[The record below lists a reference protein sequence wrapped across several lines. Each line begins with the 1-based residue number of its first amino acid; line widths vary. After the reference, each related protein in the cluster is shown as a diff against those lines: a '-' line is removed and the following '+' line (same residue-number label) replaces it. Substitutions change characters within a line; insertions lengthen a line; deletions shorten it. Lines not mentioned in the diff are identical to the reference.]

1 MKKDPINVLLVEDNQ
16 VDARLIQQ
24 MLDEAK
30 DAAFHLDWADTLSD
44 GLDRVTEG
52 GVDVILL
59 DLNLPESR
67 GVETFSRAHQAY
79 PLVPIIPLTGLDDEE
94 LAAKLVRAGA
104 QDYLVKG
111 EVGTDLLT
119 SAIRYAIE
127 RKKAEQALRESEKR
141 YRSLFE
147 STGTAI
153 VLLEKDFT
161 IHLANSEFEKLTGYS
176 KDELEGKMSWKHF
189 VAETDLLRLP
199 EPADPL
205 GIESHAAPQ
214 KQELTVLDRNR
225 NPRHAFMTWAP
236 IPGSERHVL
245 SLVDIT
251 DHKKMED
258 ELLKARKLESVGILA
273 GGIAHDFNNTL
284 TAILGN
290 ISLART
296 AAGNDPKLIDRLAE
310 AEKGALRAQE
320 LTRQLLTFAKGG
332 APVKQTVSMGEVA
345 RKAARLALA
354 GSNVKC
360 ETYIQDELWPAQ
372 VDEGQMG
379 QAINNLLINATEAMP
394 SGGTVELH
402 VKNVTLSRDNGGDRL
417 PLEDG
422 RYVQISILDHGSG
435 ISKYHLAK
443 IFDPY
448 FTTKPGGSGLGLAIA
463 HSVVEKHSGT
473 IAVKSVP
480 GVGTAFK
487 IYLPASDEKRPFKPP
502 REQQIVGGFGRILV
516 MDDEEIIRMLVRDL
530 LTSLGYVGDFAADG
544 EEAIRLYK
552 EAMEKNQ
559 PYDAVIMDLTIPG
572 GMGGKE
578 AMERLL
584 VIDPSI
590 KAIVSSGYANDPIM
604 ADHAKYGFSGVMP
617 KPYRIE
623 EFSRILAEIS
633 RGEDA

>member
-1 MKKDPINVLLVEDNQ
+1 MKKNPINVVLIEDNE

-30 DAAFHLDWADTLSD
+30 DAAFSLDWADTLSH

-111 EVGTDLLT
+111 EVGTDLLA

-127 RKKAEQALRESEKR
+127 RKKAEQALRESEQR

-153 VLLEKDFT
+153 VVLEQDFT
-161 IHLANSEFEKLTGYS
+161 IHLANTEFEKLTGYS

-189 VAETDLLRLP
+189 VAETDLLRVP
-199 EPADPL
+199 ESADLL
-205 GIESHAAPQ
+205 GTGSHAVPQ
-214 KQELTVLDRNR
+214 KQDVTILDRNR
-225 NPRHAFMTWAP
+225 NTRHAFMTWAP
-236 IPGSERHVL
+236 IPGSDRQVV

-251 DHKKMED
+251 DHKKMEE

-273 GGIAHDFNNTL
+273 GGIAHDFNNSL

-290 ISLART
+290 ISLAQT
-296 AAGNDPKLIDRLAE
+296 AAGSDPRLVDRLGE

-332 APVKQTVSMGEVA
+332 APVKQTVSLGEVA

-379 QAINNLLINATEAMP
+379 QAINNLLINATEAMA
-394 SGGTVELH
+394 SGGTVKLH
-402 VKNVTLSRDNGGDRL
+402 VKNVTLSRENGGESL
-417 PLEDG
+417 PLEEG
-422 RYVQISILDHGSG
+422 RYVQISILDQGTG
-435 ISKYHLAK
+435 ISKFHLAK

-487 IYLPASDEKRPFKPP
+487 IYLPASDEKLPTKTPQP
-502 REQQIVGGFGRILV
+502 EKIVEGFGRILV
-516 MDDEEIIRMLVRDL
+516 MDDEEIIRMLVSDL

-552 EAMEKNQ
+552 EAMERNQ

-578 AMERLL
+578 AMEKLL
-584 VIDPSI
+584 VIDPKI

-623 EFSRILAEIS
+623 EFSRILAQVS
-633 RGEDA
+633 GDDDT